1 MENNLRRIQY
11 LLKVGDTER
20 AMKEAEMLIK
30 EEPEDASG
38 YLCLSYVYFFGF
50 SDNDN
55 ASKYLEEALK
65 LEHLN
70 EQEIS
75 KMARTVGKV
84 EPAVVSTPKFTP
96 EEIESQLASFW
107 SKGAVFEKQPTEEV
121 AAAAQPQ
128 LSSEGHKEIQSYSKG
143 ESSWYKK
150 WQTYL
155 IITLSITCVYRAGK
169 LYNLYHKS
177 DGNTMPNISQEE
189 KKAINESADNGLKK
203 EQTNLSVYM
212 AALTLHSLKTSDF
225 SENSLRQIVADQYV
239 PIVMEKAGQPSVE
252 KLKNSHPAKIY
263 KEGTNTYLSV
273 KSDDSTFI
281 LEMEG
286 KKINHIYGEN
296 WDNSEQEMQRY
307 HELLNKLETQGV
319 EAKVKKD

>member
-1 MENNLRRIQY
+1 MMEGNFRKIQHF
-11 LLKVGDTER
+11 LKVGDANR
-20 AMKEAEMLIK
+20 AMKEAEILIK
-30 EEPEDASG
+30 EDPKDAFG
-38 YLCLSYVYFFGF
+38 YFCLSYVYFYGF
-50 SDNDN
+50 NDNDN
-55 ASKYLEEALK
+55 ASKYLAEALK
-65 LEHLN
+65 LDRLN
-70 EQEIS
+70 EQEPVI
-75 KMARTVGKV
+75 
-84 EPAVVSTPKFTP
+84 VSTTKFSP

-107 SKGAVFEKQPTEEV
+107 SKGAVFEKQPIEEV
-121 AAAAQPQ
+121 AAAEQPQ
-128 LSSEGHKEIQSYSKG
+128 LSSKEHKEIQSHSKG

-169 LYNLYHKS
+169 VYNLYHKS
-177 DGNTMPNISQEE
+177 DGNTMPNVSQEE
-189 KKAINESADNGLKK
+189 RKAVVEFADEKMKKD
-203 EQTNLSVYM
+203 QMNLSVYM
-212 AALTLHSLKTSDF
+212 AASMLHSLKTSDF

-286 KKINHIYGEN
+286 KNINHIYGEN

-307 HELLNKLETQGV
+307 HELLNQLETQGV
-319 EAKVKKD
+319 EAKGKKD